1 MHPMQKL
8 SSIQLLSAG
17 FAVIILA
24 GALMLCLPVCTVSG
38 ESTPFIDSLFTS
50 ASATC
55 VTGLS
60 PMDIYTH
67 WNFLGQLIILLL
79 IQIGGLGF
87 MGLSM
92 AFLYFSGHK
101 ISIFQ
106 RTTLMESMGSLTIG
120 TVTKVLRTMALGTL
134 FFEGAGAALL
144 AFRFIP
150 LFGTVQGMWFS
161 IFHAVSAF
169 CNAGFD
175 LMGIFTPGTSLQ
187 HFAKDPLVLLTTI
200 ILIITGGIGFIVWS
214 DFVDHRFRFRTYTLH
229 SKIMLTVT
237 AALIISGCLLFFFL
251 ESDTT
256 LRSLSTAEKWLD
268 ALFLSVSPRTA
279 GFAISDYNDFSP
291 AGRVLTMCFMI
302 IGAGPGSTGGGIKV
316 TTFTVVLLS
325 IASQIFRSK
334 DLSLFQRRLPEE
346 VQHRAFN
353 SISFYL
359 IASIFCTFLLLLANP
374 RLLSE
379 HVLFEVLS
387 ALGTVGLSMGIT
399 AELNVF
405 AKAVLIALMYLGRL
419 GSIAVI
425 MVISSHSTAHRLRY
439 PKEPILIG

>member
-1 MHPMQKL
+1 MQKL

-17 FAVIILA
+17 FAIIIIT
-24 GALMLCLPVCTVSG
+24 GALVLSLPACTVSG
-38 ESTPFIDSLFTS
+38 KSTPLIDSLFIST
-50 ASATC
+50 SATC

-67 WNFLGQLIILLL
+67 WNFLGQLMILVL

-87 MGLSM
+87 MGFSM
-92 AFLYFSGHK
+92 ALLYFSGHK

-120 TVTKVLRTMALGTL
+120 TVTKVLRTMALGTFL
-134 FFEGAGAALL
+134 FEGIGTLLL

-150 LFGTVQGMWFS
+150 LFGTARGLWFS

-187 HFAKDPLVLLTTI
+187 HFSKDPLVLLTTTA
-200 ILIITGGIGFIVWS
+200 LIITGGIGFIVWR
-214 DFVDHRFRFRTYTLH
+214 DFIDHRFHFRTYTLH
-229 SKIMLTVT
+229 SKIMLTCT
-237 AALIISGCLLFFFL
+237 AALILSGCLLFFFL
-251 ESDTT
+251 EKDAA
-256 LRSLSTAEKWLD
+256 LRSLPTAEKWLN

-279 GFAISDYNDFSP
+279 GFAVSDYSNFSP
-291 AGRVLTMCFMI
+291 AGRVLTMCLMV

-325 IASQIFRSK
+325 IISQIFRSR

-346 VQHRAFN
+346 VQQRAFS

-359 IASIFCTFLLLLANP
+359 ITSIFCTFLLLLVNP
-374 RLLSE
+374 RVASE
-379 HVLFEVLS
+379 MIFFEVLS

-399 AELNVF
+399 AKLGVF
-405 AKAVLIALMYLGRL
+405 SKGILIVLMYLGRL

-425 MVISSHSTAHRLRY
+425 MVISSHKPVHRLRY

>member
-1 MHPMQKL
+1 MRKL

-17 FAVIILA
+17 FAVIILT
-24 GALMLCLPVCTVSG
+24 GALVLCLPVCTTSG
-38 ESTPFIDSLFTS
+38 ESTPFIDCLFTS

-92 AFLYFSGHK
+92 ALLYFSGHK

-120 TVTKVLRTMALGTL
+120 TVTKVLRTMTLGTL
-134 FFEGAGAALL
+134 IFEGAGAIAL

-150 LFGTVQGMWFS
+150 LFGAAQGLWFS

-187 HFAKDPLVLLTTI
+187 HFSKDPLVLLTTT
-200 ILIITGGIGFIVWS
+200 ILIITGGIGFIVWR
-214 DFVDHRFRFRTYTLH
+214 DFIDHRFRFRTYTLH
-229 SKIMLTVT
+229 SKIMLTCT
-237 AALIISGCLLFFFL
+237 AALVISGCLLFLFL
-251 ESDTT
+251 ESNTT
-256 LRSLSTAEKWLD
+256 LRSLSLAEKWMN
-268 ALFLSVSPRTA
+268 ALFLSVTPRTA
-279 GFAISDYNDFSP
+279 GFAISDYSDFSP
-291 AGRVLTMCFMI
+291 AGRVLTMCLMV

-325 IASQIFRSK
+325 IVSQIFRSR

-346 VQHRAFN
+346 VQQRAFS
-353 SISFYL
+353 SISF
-359 IASIFCTFLLLLANP
+359 
-374 RLLSE
+374 
-379 HVLFEVLS
+379 
-387 ALGTVGLSMGIT
+387 
-399 AELNVF
+399 
-405 AKAVLIALMYLGRL
+405 
-419 GSIAVI
+419 
-425 MVISSHSTAHRLRY
+425 
-439 PKEPILIG
+439 

>member
-1 MHPMQKL
+1 MQKL

-17 FAVIILA
+17 FAVIIFA
-24 GALMLCLPVCTVSG
+24 GALALCLPICTTNG
-38 ESTPFIDSLFTS
+38 TSTPFIDSLFIST
-50 ASATC
+50 SATC
-55 VTGLS
+55 VTGLA

-67 WNFLGQLIILLL
+67 WSFLGQLIILIL

-92 AFLYFSGHK
+92 ALLYFSGHK

-106 RTTLMESMGSLTIG
+106 RTTLMESMGSLTLG
-120 TVTKVLRTMALGTL
+120 TVTKVLRTMTLGTL
-134 FFEGAGAALL
+134 LFEGVGTILL
-144 AFRFIP
+144 AIRFIP
-150 LFGTVQGMWFS
+150 LLGFARGLWFS
-161 IFHAVSAF
+161 MFHAVSAF

-175 LMGIFTPGTSLQ
+175 LMGIFAPGTSLQ
-187 HFAKDPLVLLTTI
+187 HFAKDPLVLLTITG
-200 ILIITGGIGFIVWS
+200 LIVTGGIGFIVWS
-214 DFVDHRFRFRTYTLH
+214 DFIDHQFRFRTYTLH
-229 SKIMLTVT
+229 SKIMLTCT
-237 AALIISGCLLFFFL
+237 AVLILSGCLLFFYL
-251 ESDTT
+251 ENHTVLDSH
-256 LRSLSTAEKWLD
+256 STAEKWLG

-279 GFAISDYNDFSP
+279 GFAIADYGDFSS
-291 AGRVLTMCFMI
+291 AGRVLTMCLMI

-325 IASQIFRSK
+325 IASQIFRSR
-334 DLSLFQRRLPEE
+334 DLSLFHRRLPAE
-346 VQHRAFN
+346 VRQRAFS

-379 HVLFEVLS
+379 SVLFEVLS

-399 AELNVF
+399 ADLGVVS
-405 AKAVLIALMYLGRL
+405 KVVLIALMYLGRL

-425 MVISSHSTAHRLRY
+425 MVISSHRPVHRLRY
-439 PKEPILIG
+439 PQEPILIG

>member
-1 MHPMQKL
+1 
-8 SSIQLLSAG
+8 
-17 FAVIILA
+17 
-24 GALMLCLPVCTVSG
+24 
-38 ESTPFIDSLFTS
+38 
-50 ASATC
+50 
-55 VTGLS
+55 
-60 PMDIYTH
+60 
-67 WNFLGQLIILLL
+67 
-79 IQIGGLGF
+79 
-87 MGLSM
+87 
-92 AFLYFSGHK
+92 
-101 ISIFQ
+101 
-106 RTTLMESMGSLTIG
+106 
-120 TVTKVLRTMALGTL
+120 
-134 FFEGAGAALL
+134 
-144 AFRFIP
+144 
-150 LFGTVQGMWFS
+150 
-161 IFHAVSAF
+161 
-169 CNAGFD
+169 
-175 LMGIFTPGTSLQ
+175 
-187 HFAKDPLVLLTTI
+187 
-200 ILIITGGIGFIVWS
+200 
-214 DFVDHRFRFRTYTLH
+214 
-229 SKIMLTVT
+229 
-237 AALIISGCLLFFFL
+237 
-251 ESDTT
+251 
-256 LRSLSTAEKWLD
+256 
-268 ALFLSVSPRTA
+268 
-279 GFAISDYNDFSP
+279 
-291 AGRVLTMCFMI
+291 MCFMI